1 MSSSGK
7 RKKKKGDG
15 VKKVE
20 LPPWTYEEK
29 QKFVSAL
36 CKGPPYRHE
45 NGKINWIQLK
55 RLIGSRSLQEVK
67 NFAKNFHALEHGD
80 AYEEFASKAAI
91 DVWKQLAEK
100 TTAKDDKIADICIP
114 QVFTVTALEPIN
126 LKSDAESSSQE
137 SESIP
142 SYKKIYNYM
151 SSITRGVDSVQ
162 LNTAE
167 ATIVLSLLEDLILT
181 LSKSQTLIQREHL
194 HSSYEELRKYLNFSE
209 DEDNS
214 DEKEKYLSINP
225 LGIPFEILNFNLL
238 EQCSENTPTDTKS

>member
-1 MSSSGK
+1 
-7 RKKKKGDG
+7 
-15 VKKVE
+15 
-20 LPPWTYEEK
+20 
-29 QKFVSAL
+29 
-36 CKGPPYRHE
+36 
-45 NGKINWIQLK
+45 
-55 RLIGSRSLQEVK
+55 
-67 NFAKNFHALEHGD
+67 
-80 AYEEFASKAAI
+80 
-91 DVWKQLAEK
+91 
-100 TTAKDDKIADICIP
+100 
-114 QVFTVTALEPIN
+114 
-126 LKSDAESSSQE
+126 
-137 SESIP
+137 
-142 SYKKIYNYM
+142 M